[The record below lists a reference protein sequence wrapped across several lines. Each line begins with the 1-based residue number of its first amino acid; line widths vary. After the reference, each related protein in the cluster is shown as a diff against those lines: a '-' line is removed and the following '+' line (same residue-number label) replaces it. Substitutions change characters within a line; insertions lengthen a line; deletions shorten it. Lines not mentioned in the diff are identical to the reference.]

1 MGYTFGG
8 PELLR
13 NRPQTIAGEKDLAA
27 LYLPLETTMR
37 VLLRVPESVSGG
49 KTGDVDPAVFEETT
63 RKACAAALVGV
74 EAQGFVVDVAAILEF
89 EPGGA

>member
-1 MGYTFGG
+1 MALTMGGA
-8 PELLR
+8 ELLR
-13 NRPQTIAGEKDLAA
+13 KRPQTISGEKDLAA
-27 LYLPLETTMR
+27 IYVPMETTIR

-49 KTGDVDPAVFEETT
+49 KTGDFDASAIEEPI
-63 RKACAAALVGV
+63 RQACAAALAGT